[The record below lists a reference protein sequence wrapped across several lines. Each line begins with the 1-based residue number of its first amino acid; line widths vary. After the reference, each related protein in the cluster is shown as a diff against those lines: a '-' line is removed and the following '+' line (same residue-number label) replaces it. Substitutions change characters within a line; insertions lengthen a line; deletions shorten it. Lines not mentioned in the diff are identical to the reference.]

1 MAKTPKHGLGRGLE
15 ALLGGEQLKA
25 PDPGDQV
32 LSIRLQDIDVNRE
45 QPRRTFDEEG
55 LRELSESIRSVGVV
69 QPILVARTGARYSI
83 FAGLRRF
90 GAARL
95 AGLNEIPAIVRD
107 YDAKRRLEIALIE
120 NLQREGLNPVEEA
133 IGVRALIAECDYTQ
147 EQAASRLG
155 KSRPAIANLL
165 RLLTLPEAVLD
176 MLKSGVLSAGH
187 ARALA
192 GLESAEQQV
201 RLANLVRAQSLSV
214 RQLERICQQQEK
226 PSEKVAK
233 PRPAGELVKLETMAR
248 EVFGTRVRLDGDEK
262 RGRLT
267 LSYSSYEDLE
277 RIWDILDGILTKK

>member
-1 MAKTPKHGLGRGLE
+1 
-15 ALLGGEQLKA
+15 
-25 PDPGDQV
+25 
-32 LSIRLQDIDVNRE
+32 
-45 QPRRTFDEEG
+45 
-55 LRELSESIRSVGVV
+55 
-69 QPILVARTGARYSI
+69 
-83 FAGLRRF
+83 
-90 GAARL
+90 
-95 AGLNEIPAIVRD
+95 
-107 YDAKRRLEIALIE
+107 
-120 NLQREGLNPVEEA
+120 
-133 IGVRALIAECDYTQ
+133 
-147 EQAASRLG
+147 
-155 KSRPAIANLL
+155 
-165 RLLTLPEAVLD
+165 

>member
-1 MAKTPKHGLGRGLE
+1 MAKTQKHGLGRGLD

-25 PDPGDQV
+25 PEPGDQV

-55 LRELSESIRSVGVV
+55 LRELSDSIRSVGVV
-69 QPILVARTGARYSI
+69 QPILVARSGSRYSI
-83 FAGLRRF
+83 IAGERRFRAARMAGLS
-90 GAARL
+90 
-95 AGLNEIPAIVRD
+95 EIPAIVRD

-133 IGVRALIAECDYTQ
+133 MGVRALIAECGYTQ
-147 EQAASRLG
+147 EEAATRLG

-176 MLKSGVLSAGH
+176 MLKKGELSAGH

-201 RLANLVRAQSLSV
+201 RLANLARAQALSV

-226 PSEKVAK
+226 PAEKKPK
-233 PRPAGELVKLETMAR
+233 PRPAAELVKLESMAR
-248 EVFGTRVRLDGDEK
+248 EVFGTRVKLEGDEK

-277 RIWDILDGILTKK
+277 RIWEVLDGILNKK

>member
-1 MAKTPKHGLGRGLE
+1 MAKTQKHGLGRGLE
-15 ALLGGEQLKA
+15 ALLGGDQLKA
-25 PDPGDQV
+25 PEPGDQV

-55 LRELSESIRSVGVV
+55 LRELSDSIRSVGVV
-69 QPILVARTGARYSI
+69 QPILVARSGSRYSI
-83 FAGLRRF
+83 IAGERRFRAARMAGLS
-90 GAARL
+90 
-95 AGLNEIPAIVRD
+95 EIPAIVRD

-133 IGVRALIAECDYTQ
+133 MGVRALIAECGYTQ

-176 MLKSGVLSAGH
+176 MLKKGELSAGH

-201 RLANLVRAQSLSV
+201 RLANLARAQALSV

-226 PSEKVAK
+226 PAEKKPK
-233 PRPAGELVKLETMAR
+233 PRPAAELVKLESMAR
-248 EVFGTRVRLDGDEK
+248 EVFGTRVKLEGDEK

-277 RIWDILDGILTKK
+277 RIWEVLDGILNKK

>member
-1 MAKTPKHGLGRGLE
+1 
-15 ALLGGEQLKA
+15 
-25 PDPGDQV
+25 
-32 LSIRLQDIDVNRE
+32 
-45 QPRRTFDEEG
+45 
-55 LRELSESIRSVGVV
+55 V
-69 QPILVARTGARYSI
+69 QPILVARSGSRYSI
-83 FAGLRRF
+83 IAGERRFRAARMAGLS
-90 GAARL
+90 
-95 AGLNEIPAIVRD
+95 EIPAIVRD

-133 IGVRALIAECDYTQ
+133 MGVRALIAECGYTQ

-176 MLKSGVLSAGH
+176 MLKKGELSAGH

-201 RLANLVRAQSLSV
+201 RLANLARAQALSV

-226 PSEKVAK
+226 PAEKKPK
-233 PRPAGELVKLETMAR
+233 PRPAAELVKLESMAR
-248 EVFGTRVRLDGDEK
+248 EVFGTRVKLEGDEK

-277 RIWDILDGILTKK
+277 RIWEVLDGILNKK

>member
-15 ALLGGEQLKA
+15 ALLGGDQLKA
-25 PDPGDQV
+25 PEPGDQV

-55 LRELSESIRSVGVV
+55 LRELSDSIRSVGVV
-69 QPILVARTGARYSI
+69 QPILVARSGSRYSI
-83 FAGLRRF
+83 IAGERRFRAARMAGLS
-90 GAARL
+90 
-95 AGLNEIPAIVRD
+95 EIPAIVRD

-133 IGVRALIAECDYTQ
+133 MGVRALIAECGYTQ

-176 MLKSGVLSAGH
+176 MLKKGELSAGH

-201 RLANLVRAQSLSV
+201 RLANLARAQALSV

-226 PSEKVAK
+226 PAEKKPK
-233 PRPAGELVKLETMAR
+233 PRPAAELVKLESMAR
-248 EVFGTRVRLDGDEK
+248 DVFGTRVKLEGDEK

-277 RIWDILDGILTKK
+277 RIWEVLDGILNKK

>member
-1 MAKTPKHGLGRGLE
+1 MAKTQKHGLGRGLE

-25 PDPGDQV
+25 PEPGDQV

-55 LRELSESIRSVGVV
+55 LRELSDSIRSVGVV
-69 QPILVARTGARYSI
+69 QPILVARSGSRYSI
-83 FAGLRRF
+83 IAGERRFRAARMAGLS
-90 GAARL
+90 
-95 AGLNEIPAIVRD
+95 EIPAIVRD

-133 IGVRALIAECDYTQ
+133 MGVRALIAECGYTQ
-147 EQAASRLG
+147 EEAATRLG

-176 MLKSGVLSAGH
+176 MLKKGELSAGH

-201 RLANLVRAQSLSV
+201 RLANLARAQALSV

-226 PSEKVAK
+226 PAEKKPK
-233 PRPAGELVKLETMAR
+233 PRPAAELVKLESMAR
-248 EVFGTRVRLDGDEK
+248 EVFGTRVKLDGDEK

-277 RIWDILDGILTKK
+277 RIWEVLDGILNKK

>member
-1 MAKTPKHGLGRGLE
+1 MAKTQKHGLGRGLD

-25 PDPGDQV
+25 PEPGDQV

-55 LRELSESIRSVGVV
+55 LRELSDSIRSVGVV
-69 QPILVARTGARYSI
+69 QPILVARSGSRYSI
-83 FAGLRRF
+83 IAGERRFRAARMAGLS
-90 GAARL
+90 
-95 AGLNEIPAIVRD
+95 EIPAIVRD

-133 IGVRALIAECDYTQ
+133 MGVRALIAECGYTQ
-147 EQAASRLG
+147 EEAATRLG

-176 MLKSGVLSAGH
+176 MLKKGELSAGH

-201 RLANLVRAQSLSV
+201 RLANLARAQALSV

-226 PSEKVAK
+226 PAEKKPK
-233 PRPAGELVKLETMAR
+233 PRPAAELVKLESMAR
-248 EVFGTRVRLDGDEK
+248 EVFGTRVKLDGDEK

-277 RIWDILDGILTKK
+277 RIWEVLDGILNKK